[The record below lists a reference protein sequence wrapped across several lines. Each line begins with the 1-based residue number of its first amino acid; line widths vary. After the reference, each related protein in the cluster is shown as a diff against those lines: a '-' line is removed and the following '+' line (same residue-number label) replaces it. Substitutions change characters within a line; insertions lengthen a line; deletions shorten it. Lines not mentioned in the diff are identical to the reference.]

1 MEEITSGTNLFL
13 YLIYCFIDKNRYI
26 NKQIKWRHLY
36 KYELL
41 NGTCD
46 PGQTSHCLKQN
57 YSQVTQ
63 CHQDITQGF
72 FFLAL
77 LCTSSKM
84 MWLDSKSI
92 LPIRWW
98 RYFTQTQYLICC
110 DTVIIIKGNPL
121 QKQTNKQKK
130 QNNYPISITHL
141 INDNSKVLH
150 FAQTLELS
158 WITLVCIFQH
168 KYNGSLFGIV
178 RESFMVFIRLTQSA
192 FCHIF
197 DCF

>member
-121 QKQTNKQKK
+121 QKQTNKKNK
-130 QNNYPISITHL
+130 TTILLASHTSLMIIPKFCTLHKLWNYLELLWFASFNTNTMDHFL
-141 INDNSKVLH
+141 VLWEKVLW
-150 FAQTLELS
+150 FS
-158 WITLVCIFQH
+158 
-168 KYNGSLFGIV
+168 S
-178 RESFMVFIRLTQSA
+178 
-192 FCHIF
+192 
-197 DCF
+197 D